1 MSSITSEFD
10 DLPPVDRPWLRAFR
24 RFLKHRLGVTGT
36 LFFLLVLILALFPEQ
51 IAPFAPQRIVAKAL
65 QPPSAVHLFG
75 TDEIGRDILTRVVF
89 SARVSL
95 QIVLFS
101 IIGAAA
107 AGTALGLIA
116 GYFGGFVD
124 KVIMRIIDAI
134 MAFPF
139 LIFALAIVA
148 VLGPEIENAILAIAI
163 AKAPGFA
170 RLVRSEVLSLRGRD
184 FVKAAVVLGASGSRI
199 IRRHLLP
206 NVMGNLIVFAS
217 LSGSTALITESSL
230 SFLGLGVRPPTPSWG
245 YMIAVG
251 MENWQYWWMSVFP
264 GMAIFLT
271 VLSMN
276 FMGDALRDALDSRLD
291 QL

>member
-1 MSSITSEFD
+1 MSITATEFD
-10 DLPPVDRPWLRAFR
+10 DLPPMDRPWLRSFQ
-24 RFLKHRLGVTGT
+24 RFLRHRLGVAGT
-36 LFFLLVLILALFPEQ
+36 LFFLIVLVMALFPDL
-51 IAPFAPQRIVAKAL
+51 ISPFAPQKIVAKAV
-65 QPPSAVHLFG
+65 QPPSVAHLFG
-75 TDEIGRDILTRVVF
+75 TDEIGRDIFTRVVF

-101 IIGAAA
+101 VLGAAV

-116 GYFGGFVD
+116 GYTGGFVD
-124 KVIMRIIDAI
+124 TVIMRIVDAI

-163 AKAPGFA
+163 AKSPGFV
-170 RLVRSEVLSLRGRD
+170 RLVRSEVLTLRSRD
-184 FVKAAVVLGASGSRI
+184 FVKAAVILGASDSRI

-206 NVMGNLIVFAS
+206 NVMGNLIVYAS

-245 YMIAVG
+245 YMISVG
-251 MENWQYWWMSVFP
+251 MDYWQFWWMSVFP